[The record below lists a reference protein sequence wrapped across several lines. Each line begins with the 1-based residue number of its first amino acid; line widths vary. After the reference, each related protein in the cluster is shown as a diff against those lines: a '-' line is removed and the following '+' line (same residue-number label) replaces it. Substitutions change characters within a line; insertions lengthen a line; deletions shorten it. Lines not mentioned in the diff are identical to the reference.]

1 MTADDRVRRGSS
13 FGAVA
18 AAYAEHRPDYPEAA
32 VRWCLAPA
40 PAPGPDVAALRVL
53 DLGAGTGKLTVP
65 LTRLGADVIAVE
77 PDDSMRGEL
86 RLLLPSVPALAGSAE
101 AIPLPDRSVHAVL
114 CGQALHWFD
123 MPRAAP
129 EIARVLVR
137 GGVLAGL
144 WNSDDD
150 RVEWVAGLQAAAEGA
165 ASPSLSR
172 RRAEAAGFGADQFGP
187 AFGAAE
193 RAEFGN
199 SQRRTTA
206 SLAATIGTHSRLLVM
221 EPAERDRVLGQV
233 RDYLAARPETS
244 GGEFELPMV
253 TSAIRAVRAPDR

>member
-1 MTADDRVRRGSS
+1 MIR
-13 FGAVA
+13 
-18 AAYAEHRPDYPEAA
+18 
-32 VRWCLAPA
+32 C
-40 PAPGPDVAALRVL
+40 
-53 DLGAGTGKLTVP
+53 
-65 LTRLGADVIAVE
+65 
-77 PDDSMRGEL
+77 
-86 RLLLPSVPALAGSAE
+86 
-101 AIPLPDRSVHAVL
+101 
-114 CGQALHWFD
+114 
-123 MPRAAP
+123 
-129 EIARVLVR
+129 
-137 GGVLAGL
+137 
-144 WNSDDD
+144 
-150 RVEWVAGLQAAAEGA
+150 A